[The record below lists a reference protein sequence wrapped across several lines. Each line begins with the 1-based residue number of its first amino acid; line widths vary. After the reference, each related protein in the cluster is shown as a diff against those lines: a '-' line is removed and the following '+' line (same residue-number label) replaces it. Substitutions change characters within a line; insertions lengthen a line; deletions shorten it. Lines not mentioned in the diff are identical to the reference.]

1 MLLCE
6 VEIEKPYY
14 QSARRYFQRAYVYK
28 AKDKVYVQ
36 ANKLLRQLDEKLTWK
51 GYSVTI
57 GLSDIEDLCEKYAS
71 VCTARYVRLGMMKP

>member
-6 VEIEKPYY
+6 VEIEKPYH

-28 AKDKVYVQ
+28 TKDKVYVQ

-57 GLSDIEDLCEKYAS
+57 GLSDMKTCAKS
-71 VCTARYVRLGMMKP
+71 MPPYVRLGMMKP